1 MAMLL
6 CAQVLPL
13 GSLVI
18 RMAAPSMA
26 TPWADIVTGEKAQRL
41 TDASAA
47 KTVLTVCSG
56 GTLCTPLAV
65 ADGASSVGFMSH
77 ASYVLDDDG
86 YPAFPLADSQATV
99 NLRDAV
105 SKDGTSPVSF
115 FVHGT
120 ASTTLLGH
128 VESFDVTSLSEYT
141 RKLALERSGLND
153 EALVSAV
160 WHRVVPGRVYFTD
173 PISGSESWV
182 AASDYTA
189 ATANPLAGANAELIR
204 RLAARQP
211 DLLRVG
217 AAFADVSV
225 DEVESCEVLG
235 VDQLGFDL
243 RTVTLDGAQDGE
255 VRRVGFKMPPQ
266 NLEEALSLFMKLFQE
281 VYERQQGW
289 LE

>member
-6 CAQVLPL
+6 CAQLLPM
-13 GSLVI
+13 GAMAI
-18 RMAAPSMA
+18 RMAVPSMV

-56 GTLCTPLAV
+56 GTLCTPLA
-65 ADGASSVGFMSH
+65 DGGSGFMSH

-86 YPAFPLADSQATV
+86 FPAFPLADSQATV

-141 RKLALERSGLND
+141 RKLALERSGLSD
-153 EALVSAV
+153 EALMSAA
-160 WHRVVPGRVYFTD
+160 WRRVVPERVYYTD
-173 PISGSESWV
+173 PIRGSESWV

-266 NLEEALSLFMKLFQE
+266 NQEEALSLFMKLFQE

>member
-6 CAQVLPL
+6 CAQLLPM
-13 GSLVI
+13 GAMAI
-18 RMAAPSMA
+18 RMAVPSMV

-47 KTVLTVCSG
+47 KTVLTVCSA
-56 GTLCTPLAV
+56 GTLCTPLAE
-65 ADGASSVGFMSH
+65 GAFGFMSH

-86 YPAFPLADSQATV
+86 FPAFPLADSQATV

-189 ATANPLAGANAELIR
+189 ATANPLASANAELIH

-211 DLLRVG
+211 DLLRVS

-225 DEVESCEVLG
+225 AIG
-235 VDQLGFDL
+235 A
-243 RTVTLDGAQDGE
+243 RTRTPARAVT
-255 VRRVGFKMPPQ
+255 
-266 NLEEALSLFMKLFQE
+266 
-281 VYERQQGW
+281 
-289 LE
+289 

>member
-6 CAQVLPL
+6 CAQLLPM
-13 GSLVI
+13 GAMAI
-18 RMAAPSMA
+18 RMAVPSMV

-56 GTLCTPLAV
+56 GTLCTPLAE
-65 ADGASSVGFMSH
+65 GGSGFMSH

-86 YPAFPLADSQATV
+86 FPAFPLADSQATV

-120 ASTTLLGH
+120 ASTTLLGR
-128 VESFDVTSLSEYT
+128 VETFDVTLLSEYT
-141 RKLALERSGLND
+141 RKLALERSGLSD
-153 EALVSAV
+153 EALMSAA
-160 WHRVVPGRVYFTD
+160 WRRVVPKRVYYTD
-173 PISGSESWV
+173 PIRGSESWV

-189 ATANPLAGANAELIR
+189 ATANPLAGANAELIQR
-204 RLAARQP
+204 MTSKQA
-211 DLLRVG
+211 DLFRVG

-225 DEVESCEVLG
+225 DEIVSCEVLG

-243 RTVTLDGAQDGE
+243 RTVTLDGAQEGE
-255 VRRVGFKMPPQ
+255 VRRIGFKMPPQ

-281 VYERQQGW
+281 TYERQQGW

>member
-6 CAQVLPL
+6 CAQLLPM
-13 GSLVI
+13 GAMAI
-18 RMAAPSMA
+18 RMAVPSMV

-56 GTLCTPLAV
+56 GTLCTPLAE
-65 ADGASSVGFMSH
+65 GGSGFMSH

-86 YPAFPLADSQATV
+86 FPAFPLADSQATV

-141 RKLALERSGLND
+141 RKLALERSGLSD
-153 EALVSAV
+153 EALMSAA
-160 WHRVVPGRVYFTD
+160 WRRVVPERVYYTD
-173 PISGSESWV
+173 PIRGSESWV

-225 DEVESCEVLG
+225 NEVESCEVLG

-243 RTVTLDGAQDGE
+243 RTVTLDGTQDGE

>member
-6 CAQVLPL
+6 WAQCLPI
-13 GSLVI
+13 GSMVI
-18 RMAAPSMA
+18 RMAAPSMV

-56 GTLCTPLAV
+56 GTLCTPLAGS
-65 ADGASSVGFMSH
+65 DDASGVGFMSH

-86 YPAFPLADSQATV
+86 FPAFPLADSQATV

-128 VESFDVTSLSEYT
+128 VESFDVTSLSEYQ
-141 RKLALERSGLND
+141 RKLAVERSGLSD
-153 EALVSAV
+153 EALASAA
-160 WHRVVPGRVYFTD
+160 WHRVVPERVYYAD
-173 PISGSESWV
+173 PIRGSESWV
-182 AASDYTA
+182 AASDYTS
-189 ATANPLAGANAELIR
+189 ATANPLAGANGELIR

-217 AAFADVSV
+217 AAFAEVSV
-225 DEVESCEVLG
+225 G
-235 VDQLGFDL
+235 
-243 RTVTLDGAQDGE
+243 
-255 VRRVGFKMPPQ
+255 PPPPSTSSTP
-266 NLEEALSLFMKLFQE
+266 NPSPKPSPNPNPNPNPVSLL
-281 VYERQQGW
+281 
-289 LE
+289 